1 MSNGAAC
8 PECEQKII
16 LDGDLAAAIF
26 TTTCER
32 IEKYLDAGNHL
43 AHPELIVEKLIA
55 AENAAFEFQR
65 AVLEGMKYPPAH
77 LTIPG
82 GPWPKCLQ

>member
-16 LDGDLAAAIF
+16 LDGDLAGAVF
-26 TTTCER
+26 TSTCER
-32 IEKYLDAGNHL
+32 IEKFLDAGNHL
-43 AHPELIVEKLIA
+43 KHTDNILVKLII
-55 AENAAFEFQR
+55 AEDAAFAFQR
-65 AVLEGMKYPPAH
+65 AALEGMGY
-77 LTIPG
+77 T